1 MCGIVGIISTKE
13 VTSRII
19 NSLKKLEYRGYDSA
33 GIATITD
40 GDINEVKCEG
50 RVDALEK
57 EILKHNLR
65 GEIGIGHVRWA
76 THGKP
81 SKINAHPH
89 SSEKVSVVH
98 NGIIENSTILKKFLE
113 KKGYVFKS
121 QTDTE
126 VIAHLVTDYLKKN
139 SLKETI
145 VKVLKKLHG
154 SFALGIIFKDKN
166 DLMVGAR
173 RGSPLAV
180 GYGPNENYLGSDS
193 YALKSM
199 TNKISY

>member
-1 MCGIVGIISTKE
+1 MNVNFNKLRKNLISKKTTIIKAIKILNDVKFKTL
-13 VTSRII
+13 II
-19 NSLKKLEYRGYDSA
+19 IDNNKKILG
-33 GIATITD
+33 TLTD

-57 EILKHNLR
+57 DIIKYNLK

-145 VKVLKKLHG
+145 VKVLKPT
-154 SFALGIIFKDKN
+154 
-166 DLMVGAR
+166 M
-173 RGSPLAV
+173 
-180 GYGPNENYLGSDS
+180 ENSNSEFEESTLI
-193 YALKSM
+193 L
-199 TNKISY
+199 